1 MDMTSD
7 KLSSNQAVAFI
18 NAAIFLAVELNDAAH
33 MDGSELDISWWND
46 GNMEASLY
54 FEQPTGKLTIA
65 LNVDVKKMRDKYF
78 PIYGYCKTY
87 DLEYVELFNKL

>member
-1 MDMTSD
+1 MKSD
-7 KLSSNQAVAFI
+7 ELSSNQAVAFI

-78 PIYGYCKTY
+78 PVYGYCKTY